1 MASDA
6 SFVEYV
12 CEQAGL
18 GPRLTSKRMFGEY
31 ALYVEG
37 KVVAFVCD
45 NHLYLKPT
53 EAARALLQAVD
64 EQPPY
69 PGGKPHF
76 RIGAE
81 LDDRELLKRAFLATA
96 DALPPPKPKATK
108 KAVARKASR

>member
-6 SFVEYV
+6 SFVDYV
-12 CEQAGL
+12 CEQADL
-18 GPRLTSKRMFGEY
+18 GARLTSKKMFGEY

-53 EAARALLQAVD
+53 DPGRALLQTVD

-69 PGGKPHF
+69 PGGKLHL

-81 LDDRELLKRAFLATA
+81 LDDRELLRRLLLATF
-96 DALPPPKPKATK
+96 DALPAPKPKPVK
-108 KAVARKASR
+108 KR